1 MIACSLR
8 SYALVL
14 INIAILIFLLT
25 SCGSVPKQSDS
36 VALPEPNVAEPAK
49 TQAAVQP
56 TAQNE
61 TNEPQPPVRIK
72 PSAPRQYT
80 VVKGDTLWDISSK
93 FLLDP
98 WYWPE
103 IWHVNPQI
111 ENPHLIYPGDVLT
124 LFYVHGR
131 PYVQVS
137 GGPRTT
143 VGDNRNEQKIS
154 RLAPK
159 IRAEALNT
167 DNHLL
172 PVQAI
177 QQFIF
182 RPRVVTKEQLEQAPY
197 IVGSQDNR
205 LIYGAGDIVY
215 IRGLERYA
223 GNNRY
228 SVFRAGKV
236 FRDPLTDELLG
247 YEALPVG
254 DASLIKEGDTSTVRL
269 TRTEREALLGD
280 RLLPFDERDED
291 RTFAPRAPSRPV
303 NGQVISLSDA
313 ISQIGAYQIAV
324 LNLGHRNG
332 IEKGHVLAVFE
343 SGRAVTDPFAKNR
356 LARKVTLPD
365 EKTGIVMV
373 FRTFENVSYALVM
386 EAARPVRVGN
396 AVRNP

>member
-25 SCGSVPKQSDS
+25 SCGYAPKQSDS
-36 VALPEPNVAEPAK
+36 VALPEPNSVETAK
-49 TQAAVQP
+49 TQAAAQP
-56 TAQNE
+56 AAQKV
-61 TNEPQPPVRIK
+61 TDEPQPPVRIK
-72 PSAPRQYT
+72 SSAPSHYT
-80 VVKGDTLWDISSK
+80 VVKGDTLWDIASK

-124 LFYVHGR
+124 LYYVQGR
-131 PYVQVS
+131 PYVRVS

-143 VGDNRNEQKIS
+143 ADANRNEQKIS
-154 RLAPK
+154 RLAP
-159 IRAEALNT
+159 RVRTEALDT

-177 QQFIF
+177 RQFIF
-182 RPRVVTKEQLEQAPY
+182 RPRIVTKEQLEQAPY

-205 LIYGAGDIVY
+205 LIYGADDIVY
-215 IRGLERYA
+215 VRGLERIA
-223 GNNRY
+223 GNDRY

-254 DASLIKEGDTSTVRL
+254 DASLIKEGETSTVRL
-269 TRTEREALLGD
+269 ARTEREALLGD
-280 RLLPFDERDED
+280 RLLPFDEQDED
-291 RTFAPRAPSRPV
+291 RTFAPRSPSNSV

-332 IEKGHVLAVFE
+332 IEKGHVLAVYE
-343 SGRAVTDPFAKNR
+343 SGRVVTDPFTKDR

-365 EKTGIVMV
+365 EKMGIVMV

>member
-14 INIAILIFLLT
+14 INIAILTFLLT
-25 SCGSVPKQSDS
+25 NCGYAPKQPVS
-36 VALPEPNVAEPAK
+36 VAPPEPNLAESTS
-49 TQAAVQP
+49 TQAA
-56 TAQNE
+56 AQQE
-61 TNEPQPPVRIK
+61 TDKPQRPVTIK
-72 PSAPRQYT
+72 SSAPNQYI

-111 ENPHLIYPGDVLT
+111 ENPHLIYPGDVLS
-124 LFYVHGR
+124 LFYVHGK
-131 PYVQVS
+131 PYVRVS
-137 GGPRTT
+137 GGPRTKAG
-143 VGDNRNEQKIS
+143 VNRNGQKNS

-159 IRAEALNT
+159 VRTKAL
-167 DNHLL
+167 DNDKHQL

-177 QQFIF
+177 RQFII
-182 RPRVVTKEQLEQAPY
+182 RPRIVTKEQLEQAPY

-205 LIYGAGDIVY
+205 LIYGTADVVY
-215 IRGLERYA
+215 IRGLERLA
-223 GNNRY
+223 GNGRY

-236 FRDPLTDELLG
+236 FRDPVSDELLG

-254 DASLIKEGDTSTVRL
+254 DASLIKGGETSTVRL

-280 RLLPFDERDED
+280 RLLPFDDLDED
-291 RTFAPRAPSRPV
+291 RTFTPRAPSDLV

-313 ISQIGAYQIAV
+313 ISQIGAFQIAV
-324 LNLGHRNG
+324 LNLGQRNG

-343 SGRAVTDPFAKNR
+343 SGHVVNDPFAKDR

-373 FRTFENVSYALVM
+373 FRTFKNVSYALVM
-386 EAARPVRVGN
+386 QAARPVRVGN